1 MKESVYITGLD
12 IGTTKIACV
21 VGELTENNKIKV
33 IGYGKA
39 ESYGVKRGMVFN
51 IQQTVDSIKKAVDEA
66 SEMAGVEITNVNV
79 GIAGHHIKSI
89 QHRGSLTRKNAKT
102 YITQDEL
109 DELRSNVFKLGMS

>member
-39 ESYGVKRGMVFN
+39 ESYGVKEVWF
-51 IQQTVDSIKKAVDEA
+51 SIFSKP
-66 SEMAGVEITNVNV
+66 
-79 GIAGHHIKSI
+79 
-89 QHRGSLTRKNAKT
+89 
-102 YITQDEL
+102 
-109 DELRSNVFKLGMS
+109 